1 MTSNHRKVFECIHF
15 KFMVNGWS
23 KQTNKPTGIHTCA
36 QCCHASIGL
45 AQVRSNYLMYTYIGS
60 QTQPYNNYSYKPW
73 IGGGKAGPPT
83 WVTVTHLAVHY
94 CRNNVHSNT
103 KSVQLKD
110 CIEWLKV
117 YIIKCSDI
125 LRLYLSNGGFLP
137 SITTVKH
144 THTYLRCRS
153 ALSSG
158 VLLLGKL
165 MPPDPSGLV

>member
-1 MTSNHRKVFECIHF
+1 
-15 KFMVNGWS
+15 
-23 KQTNKPTGIHTCA
+23 
-36 QCCHASIGL
+36 
-45 AQVRSNYLMYTYIGS
+45 MYTYIGS

-125 LRLYLSNGGFLP
+125 LRLYLSNGVFLP

-144 THTYLRCRS
+144 THIPQMPISAQQWRLAVGQANASRSLRPYVTGQPKMKLTS
-153 ALSSG
+153 WD
-158 VLLLGKL
+158 VLLFILTSLQGAILLEAIL
-165 MPPDPSGLV
+165 MGATLSKDSGREMSEKSE